1 MNHNTSCKV
10 AINAIQDLTSGL
22 HHIFYISVL
31 YKNPKSWSYKLGIA
45 LTRDGDVFAWWSVK
59 QKKSWKV
66 AIKSK
71 TRTWQ
76 DVGLHHIFYKS
87 VLYKTLNL
95 EARNLT
101 LHWRQEMADLFTC
114 EIGSNVCKTNPRL
127 QWKKKIGDLRSIEKT
142 TAIRWELYCWLGQ
155 KLETKLHTYELE
167 LRHRDPTA

>member
-1 MNHNTSCKV
+1 LKLRTWHCIDKRWRCIYLM
-10 AINAIQDLTSGL
+10 
-22 HHIFYISVL
+22 ISE
-31 YKNPKSWSYKLGIA
+31 
-45 LTRDGDVFAWWSVK
+45 T
-59 QKKSWKV
+59 KKFWKGGH
-66 AIKSK
+66 KTK

-101 LHWRQEMADLFTC
+101 LHWRQEMVDLFTC

-127 QWKKKIGDLRSIEKT
+127 QWKKQIGGLRSIKKT
-142 TAIRWELYCWLGQ
+142 TYIRWELHCWLGQ

-167 LRHRDPTA
+167 LRHCDPTVNLEFATASLFWKRLKWR